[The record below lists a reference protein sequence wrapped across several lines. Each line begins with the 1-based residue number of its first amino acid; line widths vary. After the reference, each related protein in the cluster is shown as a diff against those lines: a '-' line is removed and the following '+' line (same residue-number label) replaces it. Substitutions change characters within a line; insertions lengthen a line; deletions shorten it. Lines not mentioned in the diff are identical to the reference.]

1 MLSACLHNPH
11 HWFLLDWPQ
20 SVSDRA
26 TLDVFCLCQLP
37 MGEKEI
43 KEEKK
48 KKHKKEAQ
56 KQCK

>member
-48 KKHKKEAQ
+48 TQ
-56 KQCK
+56 KRSTKAM